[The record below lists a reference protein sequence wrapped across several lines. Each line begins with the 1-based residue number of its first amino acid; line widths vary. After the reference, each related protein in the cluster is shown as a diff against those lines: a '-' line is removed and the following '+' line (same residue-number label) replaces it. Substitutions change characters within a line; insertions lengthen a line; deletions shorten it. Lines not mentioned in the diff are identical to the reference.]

1 MVKFMKLY
9 FIGIFTCFALGGCT
23 LGEDPVEFER
33 DAAMSVINDMLCI
46 NIPQNKAYYFS
57 VISVKNKD
65 GSGLRKKIDGS
76 ELIAVSDKRCMPL
89 SWLPA
94 SEKKEYI
101 IHYGLLSRLETLPSF
116 RKVASIRLKNDRVYN
131 FPLKSVDYFP
141 SFISE

>member
-9 FIGIFTCFALGGCT
+9 FIGIFTCFAIVGCT
-23 LGEDPVEFER
+23 LGEDPVGFER
-33 DAAMSVINDMLCI
+33 DADMSVINDMLCI
-46 NIPQNKAYYFS
+46 NIPQNIAYYFS

>member
-9 FIGIFTCFALGGCT
+9 FIGIFTCFAIVGCT

-33 DAAMSVINDMLCI
+33 DADISVINDMLCI

-65 GSGLRKKIDGS
+65 GSGFRKTIDGS

>member
-1 MVKFMKLY
+1 MVKSMKLY
-9 FIGIFTCFALGGCT
+9 FIVIFTCIAIVGCT
-23 LGEDPVEFER
+23 LGEDPVGFER
-33 DAAMSVINDMLCI
+33 DADMSVINDMLCI
-46 NIPQNKAYYFS
+46 NTPQNKAYYFS
-57 VISVKNKD
+57 VVSVKNKD
-65 GSGLRKKIDGS
+65 GSGLRKIIDGS
-76 ELIAVSDKRCMPL
+76 ELIAVSYKRCMPL
-89 SWLPA
+89 SRLPA

>member
-1 MVKFMKLY
+1 
-9 FIGIFTCFALGGCT
+9 
-23 LGEDPVEFER
+23 LGEDPVGFER
-33 DAAMSVINDMLCI
+33 DENMSVINGMLCI

-57 VISVKNKD
+57 VVSVKNKD
-65 GSGLRKKIDGS
+65 GSGVRKKIDGS

-101 IHYGLLSRLETLPSF
+101 IHYGLLSRLEKRPSF
-116 RKVASIRLKNDRVYN
+116 RKVAVIRLKNSRVYN

-141 SFISE
+141 GFISE

>member
-9 FIGIFTCFALGGCT
+9 FIGIFTCFAIVGCT
-23 LGEDPVEFER
+23 LGEDPVGFER
-33 DAAMSVINDMLCI
+33 DADMSVINDMLCI

-116 RKVASIRLKNDRVYN
+116 RKVASIRLKNGRVYN

>member
-1 MVKFMKLY
+1 MVKSMKLY
-9 FIGIFTCFALGGCT
+9 FIVIFTCIAIVGCT
-23 LGEDPVEFER
+23 LGEDPVGFER
-33 DAAMSVINDMLCI
+33 DADMSVINDMLCI

-116 RKVASIRLKNDRVYN
+116 RKVASIRLKNSRVYN
-131 FPLKSVDYFP
+131 FPLKSEDYFP